1 MADDTSAALQ
11 ALIKQVT
18 TLTDT
23 VEQQSKRLDDL
34 HKFNGRI
41 LDEKKDLERKQAA
54 PAAKQPD
61 PADPATDAKINRLVE
76 AGLSRVGNEWRRD
89 GKPAHIITR
98 EQARDPRAYQIAKL
112 AAEMSGLAM
121 QIESD
126 GTDQHRRGRGEV
138 DLSAQK
144 VIFDRDN
151 NRAFMRR
158 DVLAKDRSQYRA
170 LRNQGIIVESF
181 DTLNDLPD
189 HIREQVEAD
198 NGNA

>member
-1 MADDTSAALQ
+1 MADATSAALQ
-11 ALIKQVT
+11 ALLKQMQ
-18 TLTDT
+18 TLTDK
-23 VEQQSKRLDDL
+23 VEAQDKRLDSL
-34 HKFNGRI
+34 HEFNGRI
-41 LDEKKDLERKQAA
+41 LDQKKDLERKQTA
-54 PAAKQPD
+54 PAARQPD

-138 DLSAQK
+138 DMSAQK
-144 VIFDRDN
+144 VIIDRDN
-151 NRAFMRR
+151 NRAYMRR
-158 DVLAKDRSQYRA
+158 DVLATDRSQYRA
-170 LRNQGIIVESF
+170 LRSQNIIVESF
-181 DTLNDLPD
+181 DTLDDLPE
-189 HIREQVEAD
+189 HLRGAD
-198 NGNA
+198 A